1 VHSLEPIAPEK
12 FKRFLE
18 YVLCE
23 SRGSRY
29 GRAVYWRGD
38 IPYPIQFREDYLV
51 PVTEIK
57 ICLKAL
63 GMTIEQ
69 YLSILDRLYP
79 NE

>member
-1 VHSLEPIAPEK
+1 MHVLEPIPPEK

-29 GRAVYWRGD
+29 GRAIYWRGD
-38 IPYPIQFREDYLV
+38 IPYPMQFREDSPV
-51 PVTEIK
+51 PITEIK

-63 GMTIEQ
+63 GMTLEQ
-69 YLSILDRLYP
+69 YLSIIDRLYP